1 MDSFQIT
8 LPFHHSEE
16 QLAAAVSQYLRAK
29 TEFRILKRSIDA
41 RHHRNILV
49 HYTIT
54 TDLRDPVN
62 DLYEQITAQRELLIG
77 NIEEGMKKIVVV
89 GSGPG
94 GIFCALWLALHGLK
108 PILLEQGP
116 HVQKRI
122 RDMAMFMKKGILH
135 PFSNICFGAG
145 GAGTYSDGKLITRIR
160 SPYIAFVMDAFI
172 QRGAPEAIRYL
183 FNPHLGSN
191 RIRQCIT
198 SLLEHLA
205 KLGVKVRYETEWRDF
220 KTISN
225 RIAAIDTT
233 HGTLDDIDAVFLA
246 CGHSARE
253 TYRMLRN
260 RDVAMAS
267 KPYALG
273 VRIEHPAHCINELQY
288 GIDYESRYEGIETAQ
303 YKFAHTW
310 KESDRAFYSFC
321 MCPGGYVLN
330 SSTEDGGV
338 VTNGMSNYGKRGR
351 FSNAGI
357 VVNVSLA
364 DLEREGFPGVDGGL
378 QFQKMIEEKFCAS
391 VNVSGAHVLP
401 VQRLVDFLSGIKS
414 VGLLP
419 HSCAHPVASA
429 EMNALFPR
437 FISEGLEQGFLAI
450 EKKLPGFSS
459 NASAQIFGVESRTS
473 SPYRIVRDDQS
484 LTSVSHANL
493 FPIGEG
499 AGYAGGITSAAVDG
513 IRAAQTYVA
522 TLLDQ

>member
-1 MDSFQIT
+1 MGSFQIT

-16 QLAAAVSQYLRAK
+16 QLAAAVSQYLRS
-29 TEFRILKRSIDA
+29 TTDFRILKRSIDA

-54 TDLRDPVN
+54 TDLRDPVKEFS
-62 DLYEQITAQRELLIG
+62 EQIAAQRKALKRKIG
-77 NIEEGMKKIVVV
+77 EGTKNIVIV

-116 HVQKRI
+116 RVQKRI

-135 PFSNICFGAG
+135 PSSNICFGAG

-198 SLLEHLA
+198 SLLEHLEQ
-205 KLGVKVRYETEWRDF
+205 LGVDMRYETELLDL
-220 KTISN
+220 KTINN
-225 RIAAIDTT
+225 RIAAIDTA
-233 HGTLDDIDAVFLA
+233 HGSFDDIDAVFLA
-246 CGHSARE
+246 CGHSARA

-273 VRIEHPAHCINELQY
+273 VRIEHPAHSINEMQY
-288 GIDYESRYEGIETAQ
+288 GVDYESRYEGIETAQ

-330 SSTEDGGV
+330 SSTEDIGV

-357 VVNVSLA
+357 VVNVSLG
-364 DLEREGFPGVDGGL
+364 DLEREGFSGIDGGL

-391 VNVSGAHVLP
+391 VNVSGSHVLP
-401 VQRLVDFLSGIKS
+401 AQRLADFLSGNKS
-414 VGLLP
+414 TGLLP
-419 HSCAHPVASA
+419 HSCVHPVASA
-429 EMNALFPR
+429 EMNALLPR
-437 FISEGLEQGFLAI
+437 FIAEGLEQGFLAI
-450 EKKLPGFSS
+450 EKKLPGFST

-493 FPIGEG
+493 FPVGEG

-513 IRAAQTYVA
+513 IRAAQAYLA
-522 TLLDQ
+522 ALLER